1 MSWGRGQ
8 ERKKVNKRKHLASS
22 IAPSAKVAD
31 KHALIQFQNAP
42 GRCRKGQIYPC
53 CIVQEKHQG
62 IKWQDFQK
70 QKAR

>member
-1 MSWGRGQ
+1 M
-8 ERKKVNKRKHLASS
+8 NKRKHLASS

-31 KHALIQFQNAP
+31 KHALISFQNAP
-42 GRCRKGQIYPC
+42 GRCRKGHIHPY

-62 IKWQDFQK
+62 VKRQDFQK